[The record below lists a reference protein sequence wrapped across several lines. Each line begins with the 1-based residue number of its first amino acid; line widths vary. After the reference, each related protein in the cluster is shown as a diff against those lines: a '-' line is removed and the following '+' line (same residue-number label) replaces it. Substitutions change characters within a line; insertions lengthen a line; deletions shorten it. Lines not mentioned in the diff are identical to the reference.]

1 MNLKWFYYIWK
12 TGNARMIKTNDGKKT
27 NENYFI
33 EVGII
38 ENKLIK
44 IQISTNLLRFYF
56 ITFIFVLCV
65 NQL

>member
-38 ENKLIK
+38 ENKSIK